1 MAHIKNN
8 GFFTNSELEEQLR
21 KLEAELGGE
30 KNKQV
35 SNDKSLNNKQYNE
48 VEKSKSRKRLTVN
61 KLLKLAKQ
69 GDVNAQYRLANAYYR
84 KNVHEKDYKDNLK
97 YYKDEAIKWYR
108 KAAEQGHAKALK
120 KLELVLNGEG
130 NKQVSNDKNSGN
142 SQYDNIEI
150 SELKE
155 LFEQARFGDLNA
167 QFYLGKAYAKGKDVP
182 QDYKEAV
189 KWYRKAAEQGNA
201 SAQNNLGFAYAKGK
215 GVPQDYKEAVKWYRK
230 AAEQGEASAQYNLG
244 LAYAK
249 GDGIQQD
256 YKGAVKWYR
265 KAAEQG
271 HSDAQWNL
279 GYAYYHGKG
288 LHKDCDEALKWHKKS
303 AEQGNVCG
311 QYYLSGVY
319 RSYGT
324 KEDNKTAVKWLM
336 MAAEKGFAPAQYAL
350 AESYAEGVGVKQN
363 YTEAIKWFKK
373 AAEQG
378 YDDAESRLKHLR
390 KLSK

>member
-1 MAHIKNN
+1 MAQNKNN
-8 GFFTNSELEEQLR
+8 GFFINSELEELLK
-21 KLEAELGGE
+21 KLEAELGEE

-35 SNDKSLNNKQYNE
+35 SNDKPLNNKQYNE

-97 YYKDEAIKWYR
+97 YYKDEAIRWYR

-120 KLELVLNGEG
+120 KLELVLNEEE

-155 LFEQARFGDLNA
+155 LLEQARQGDASAQYNLGNA
-167 QFYLGKAYAKGKDVP
+167 YYSGEGVQQDYKESVKWWRKAAEQGYEFAQYNLGKAYYKGKGVQQDYKESVKWYRKAAEQGYASAQCNLGCAYYNGEGIQ

-189 KWYRKAAEQGNA
+189 KWYRKAAKQGNVE
-201 SAQNNLGFAYAKGK
+201 AQCNLGSAYYTGK
-215 GVPQDYKEAVKWYRK
+215 GVQQDYKEAVKWYRK
-230 AAEQGEASAQYNLG
+230 AA
-244 LAYAK
+244 K
-249 GDGIQQD
+249 
-256 YKGAVKWYR
+256 
-265 KAAEQG
+265 
-271 HSDAQWNL
+271 
-279 GYAYYHGKG
+279 
-288 LHKDCDEALKWHKKS
+288 
-303 AEQGNVCG
+303 QGNVCG
-311 QYYLSGVY
+311 QYYLGKVY
-319 RSYGT
+319 LSYGT

-350 AESYAEGVGVKQN
+350 AKTYAEGVGVKQS
-363 YTEAIKWFKK
+363 YTKAIKWYKK

-390 KLSK
+390 KLTK